1 MIGTSPASSAQE
13 PSAAAAA
20 MARRPSIR
28 HVWVVLTVTAAFI
41 GPAST
46 PIGIPDVLWSLLR
59 GGWIADH
66 GRLLDSDPFTSAP
79 HVAGPLVNIQWLA
92 DVVFHGLDAL
102 GGLPMVITGTAA
114 VVALTYAILLAA
126 AVSASGHLRLSCIA
140 VWLVYVPAASNLSPR
155 PQTLS
160 YPFFALFILAV
171 ARAEWRADTRLLWL
185 LPLVT
190 AVWVNVHG
198 SFFTGFVLLG
208 CAAAGRILAA
218 RRVTPARPY
227 LLALGACL
235 LASLLNP
242 YGPGA
247 LLYVASIS
255 NNPIIRDY
263 VTEWAPTTVSWH
275 EGIFFFVSVV
285 VLGWLML
292 RSRTR
297 LTAFEVLALLVFGYL
312 AWSSVRVIVWWSLL
326 IAPMLARLLGSV
338 MPVGLPMTGRD
349 RPRVNALIIAG
360 ILGMA
365 AFSLPWT
372 KTAVPILPAAKR
384 ALFAEDTPIG
394 VGDYLKTHDP
404 PRTGNMLNSQRW
416 GGYLE
421 WATWPRHAVFLDG
434 RIELHP
440 AQVWLDYLEIAFPTT
455 RWQALLDQ
463 YDISYLVLNTV
474 DEADL
479 VADLRADAGWHL
491 DYEDDQGVV
500 FARALTPPSAGP

>member
-1 MIGTSPASSAQE
+1 MP
-13 PSAAAAA
+13 
-20 MARRPSIR
+20 RDFKIR
-28 HVWVVLTVTAAFI
+28 HVWIALTVGAAFM

-59 GGWIADH
+59 GSWMASH
-66 GRLLDSDPFTSAP
+66 GTLIDSDPFTSAP
-79 HVAGPLVNIQWLA
+79 PVAGPLVNVQWLA
-92 DVVFHGLDAL
+92 DLFFFGLDAL
-102 GGLPMVITGTAA
+102 GGIPLVITGTAL
-114 VVALTYAILLAA
+114 VVALTYALLLAA

-171 ARAEWRADTRLLWL
+171 MRAEWRKDYRLLWL
-185 LPLVT
+185 LPPAT
-190 AVWVNVHG
+190 AVWVNLHG

-208 CAAAGRILAA
+208 CAVLGRLVAT
-218 RRVTPARPY
+218 RSLPPARPY

-235 LASLLNP
+235 LASMLNP

-247 LLYVASIS
+247 LVYVASVS

-263 VTEWAPTTVSWH
+263 VTEWAPTTVSWQ

-285 VLGWLML
+285 ALAALML
-292 RSRTR
+292 RSRRR
-297 LTAFEVLALLVFGYL
+297 LTAFECLALLVFGGL

-326 IAPMLARLLGSV
+326 IAPVLARLLGSV
-338 MPVGLPMTGRD
+338 VPNRLAVARRD
-349 RPRVNALIIAG
+349 HPRVNALFIAG
-360 ILGMA
+360 ILVLT

-394 VGDYLKTHDP
+394 VGEYLSTHDP
-404 PRTGNMLNSQRW
+404 PPTGNMLNSQRW

-421 WATWPRHAVFLDG
+421 WAAWPRHQVFLDG

-455 RWQALLDQ
+455 RWRALLDR
-463 YDISYLVLNTV
+463 YDISYVVLNSV
-474 DEADL
+474 DEASL
-479 VADLRADAGWHL
+479 VADLRVEPGWHL
-491 DYEDDQGVV
+491 DYEDAQGVV
-500 FARALTPPSAGP
+500 FTRAPSALSAGF